1 MTIPIRFE
9 KKAVFDNPITEV
21 EEERRITSSA
31 DCVHYWICTSLGNM
45 TVQQICRNCG
55 EVKDVKPKFNKGNRE
70 KSALYDGC
78 FDFALSHNDIRV
90 KDYEKRGRS
99 RA

>member
-1 MTIPIRFE
+1 
-9 KKAVFDNPITEV
+9 
-21 EEERRITSSA
+21 
-31 DCVHYWICTSLGNM
+31 
-45 TVQQICRNCG
+45 
-55 EVKDVKPKFNKGNRE
+55 VKDVKPKFNKGNRE

-99 RA
+99 RR

>member
-1 MTIPIRFE
+1 MCTHIW
-9 KKAVFDNPITEV
+9 
-21 EEERRITSSA
+21 
-31 DCVHYWICTSLGNM
+31 DCTTLPDGV
-45 TVQQICRNCG
+45 TVRQVCRNCP

-99 RA
+99 RK